1 MNSTLLI
8 GMPGGG
14 EWFILFILVL
24 PFLLF
29 PLIALIDILR
39 NDFKGSN
46 DKVVWVIVV
55 LLIPFLGSL
64 LYFLIG
70 RNQRVIS

>member
-1 MNSTLLI
+1 MNSTLLL

-14 EWFILFILVL
+14 EWLLIFIFIIPALLL
-24 PFLLF
+24 PLL
-29 PLIALIDILR
+29 ALIDILR

-46 DKVVWVIVV
+46 DKVIWVIVV
-55 LLIPFLGSL
+55 LFLPFLGSL

-70 RNQRVIS
+70 RNQRAIS

>member
-1 MNSTLLI
+1 MNSTLLL

-14 EWFILFILVL
+14 EWLVIAFMILSVL
-24 PFLLF
+24 LL
-29 PLIALIDILR
+29 PLMALIDILR

-46 DKVVWVIVV
+46 DKVIWVLVV
-55 LLIPFLGSL
+55 LFVPFLGSL

-70 RNQRVIS
+70 RNQRAIS

>member
-14 EWFILFILVL
+14 EWLLIFIFIIPALLL
-24 PFLLF
+24 PLL
-29 PLIALIDILR
+29 ALIDILR

-46 DKVVWVIVV
+46 DKVIWVIVV
-55 LLIPFLGSL
+55 LFLPFLGSL

-70 RNQRVIS
+70 RNQRAIS